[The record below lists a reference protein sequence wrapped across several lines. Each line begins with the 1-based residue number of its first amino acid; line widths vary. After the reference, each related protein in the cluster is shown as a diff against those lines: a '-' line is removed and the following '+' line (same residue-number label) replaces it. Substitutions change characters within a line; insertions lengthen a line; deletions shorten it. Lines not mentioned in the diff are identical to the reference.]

1 MHISVK
7 TKDRVIGET
16 FNVGEF
22 ISALEDKVFVEEFSP
37 VTIQTENYQGRLIG
51 VYMPKNTNEIH
62 LLGNNYNLLGQLL
75 YDKTEAIL
83 LVSERAGRVYLFNDV
98 VGRGEVIRSLKEV
111 PKETKV
117 FMETIADVQEGMRYT
132 LTGVF
137 KCSEECP
144 AVHLDSS
151 YQRDSFLMN

>member
-83 LVSERAGRVYLFNDV
+83 LVSESHRCISYFNSINSKNSFACPK
-98 VGRGEVIRSLKEV
+98 VISLQI
-111 PKETKV
+111 TSHLRW
-117 FMETIADVQEGMRYT
+117 GMSF
-132 LTGVF
+132 LPLF
-137 KCSEECP
+137 KCKSPC
-144 AVHLDSS
+144 S
-151 YQRDSFLMN
+151 